1 MNKNIILIGFMGT
14 GKTTVGLRL
23 AETLGW
29 TFTDTDKPIP
39 EIFAEE
45 GEEHFR
51 QLETKVLESLGSRE
65 RLVVSTGGGA
75 VLRAANREAML
86 RSGLVVALKA
96 DAETII
102 SRVRGDT
109 NRPLLAGDPEGKVR
123 QLLQERAG
131 AYDFAHVTIDTSHL
145 AVEDIVRA
153 ILAHA
158 T

>member
-1 MNKNIILIGFMGT
+1 M
-14 GKTTVGLRL
+14 
-23 AETLGW
+23 
-29 TFTDTDKPIP
+29 
-39 EIFAEE
+39 
-45 GEEHFR
+45 
-51 QLETKVLESLGSRE
+51 
-65 RLVVSTGGGA
+65 
-75 VLRAANREAML
+75 RAANREAML